1 MTKCE
6 IKKILTR
13 KLTPINTHIVN
24 RIFRMQII
32 ADNIQI
38 TNPLIA
44 GALKEMDP
52 LPVQDLAKKCEAA
65 GADIID
71 INPGPLTRDGE
82 KKMTFLVEAVQQVCN
97 LPLSLDTSNPSAMA
111 AGLKV
116 CREKPVIN
124 GFSLEPAK
132 IENILPLAT
141 EFDCDIIGFLLYP
154 NGMVPGN
161 DEERLNLAVQI
172 FDAFNEKGI
181 EPQRLIID
189 PVLAPLMW
197 EDGSRQ
203 AMELLNAIR
212 MLPDLLGFP
221 VNTIV
226 GLSNL
231 TSGKGPKEKKLL
243 LEEVYLSMLAS
254 AGLDMVL
261 MNIFNQNTVC
271 AARACHAITRKGI
284 FSWEDVP

>member
-1 MTKCE
+1 
-6 IKKILTR
+6 
-13 KLTPINTHIVN
+13 
-24 RIFRMQII
+24 MQII

-38 TNPLIA
+38 TNPVIA
-44 GALKEMDP
+44 RALGKMDP

-82 KKMTFLVEAVQQVCN
+82 EKMTFLVETVQHVCG
-97 LPLSLDTSNPSAMA
+97 LRLSLDTSNPSAMA
-111 AGLKV
+111 AGLKA

-132 IENILPLAT
+132 LEKILPLAT

-161 DEERLNLAVQI
+161 AEKRLNLAVQL
-172 FDAFNEKGI
+172 FEAFNEKCI

-189 PVLAPLMW
+189 PVLVPLMW

-203 AMELLNAIR
+203 AMELLTVIR
-212 MLPDLLGFP
+212 MLPDLVGFP
-221 VNTIV
+221 VRTIV

-231 TSGKGPKEKKLL
+231 TSGKGPKEKKLF
-243 LEEVYLSMLAS
+243 LEEVYLPMLAS

-261 MNIFNQNTVC
+261 MNIFNQNTLSV
-271 AARACHAITRKGI
+271 AKACESIIRQGI

>member
-1 MTKCE
+1 M
-6 IKKILTR
+6 
-13 KLTPINTHIVN
+13 H
-24 RIFRMQII
+24 II

-44 GALKEMDP
+44 KALNEMDP

-82 KKMTFLVEAVQQVCN
+82 EKMTFLVKAVQLVCN
-97 LPLSLDTSNPSAMA
+97 LPLSLDTSNPSALA

-132 IENILPLAT
+132 IEKILPLAT
-141 EFDCDIIGFLLYP
+141 EFDCDVIGFLLYP
-154 NGMVPGN
+154 DGMVPGN
-161 DEERLNLAVQI
+161 DEERLNLTVQL
-172 FDAFNEKGI
+172 FEAFNEEGI
-181 EPQRLIID
+181 EPRRLIID
-189 PVLAPLMW
+189 PVLVPLMW

-203 AMELLNAIR
+203 AMELLTVIR

-221 VNTIV
+221 VKTIV

-243 LEEVYLSMLAS
+243 LEEIYLPMLAS
-254 AGLDMVL
+254 AGLDMAL
-261 MNIFNQNTVC
+261 MNIFNQNTVS
-271 AARACHAITRKGI
+271 AAKACDSITRQGT
-284 FSWEDVP
+284 FSWEEVP

>member
-1 MTKCE
+1 
-6 IKKILTR
+6 
-13 KLTPINTHIVN
+13 
-24 RIFRMQII
+24 MQII

-38 TNPLIA
+38 TNPVIA
-44 GALKEMDP
+44 RALSEMDP
-52 LPVQDLAKKCEAA
+52 LPIQDLAKKCEAA

-82 KKMTFLVEAVQQVCN
+82 EKMTFLVDAIQQVSG

-111 AGLKV
+111 AGLKA
-116 CREKPVIN
+116 CRKKPVIN

-132 IENILPLAT
+132 LKKILPLAR
-141 EFDCDIIGFLLYP
+141 EFDCHIIGFLLYS

-161 DEERLNLAVQI
+161 AEERLNLAVQL
-172 FDAFNEKGI
+172 FEAFNEKGI
-181 EPQRLIID
+181 EPGRLIID
-189 PVLAPLMW
+189 PVLAPVMW

-203 AMELLNAIR
+203 AMELLTVIR

-221 VNTIV
+221 VKTIV

-231 TSGKGPKEKKLL
+231 TSGKGPKEKKLF

-254 AGLDMVL
+254 AGLDKVL
-261 MNIFNQNTVC
+261 MNIFHQNTVSV
-271 AARACHAITRKGI
+271 ARACDAITRQGI
-284 FSWEDVP
+284 FSWEEVP

>member
-1 MTKCE
+1 
-6 IKKILTR
+6 
-13 KLTPINTHIVN
+13 
-24 RIFRMQII
+24 MQII

-38 TNPLIA
+38 TNPMITK
-44 GALKEMDP
+44 ALNEMDP
-52 LPVQDLAKKCEAA
+52 LPVQDLAKKCVTA
-65 GADIID
+65 GADIVD

-82 KKMTFLVEAVQQVCN
+82 EKMTFLVEAVQQVCN

-111 AGLKV
+111 AGLKA
-116 CREKPVIN
+116 CREKPIIN

-132 IENILPLAT
+132 IEKILPLAT

-161 DEERLNLAVQI
+161 DEERLNLAVQL
-172 FDAFNEKGI
+172 FEALNEKGI
-181 EPQRLIID
+181 EPQKLIID
-189 PVLAPLMW
+189 PVLVPLMW

-203 AMELLNAIR
+203 AMELLTVIR

-221 VNTIV
+221 VKTIV

-231 TSGKGPKEKKLL
+231 TSGKGPKKKKLL

-261 MNIFNQNTVC
+261 MNIFNQNTVST
-271 AARACHAITRKGI
+271 ARACESITRRGT

>member
-1 MTKCE
+1 MPDAFSTFLRRLIIQNRFKN
-6 IKKILTR
+6 I
-13 KLTPINTHIVN
+13 HI
-24 RIFRMQII
+24 FKMQII

-38 TNPLIA
+38 TNPMIA
-44 GALKEMDP
+44 QALNEMNP

-65 GADIID
+65 DADIID

-82 KKMTFLVEAVQQVCN
+82 EKMTFLVEAVQQVCN

-111 AGLKV
+111 AGLKA
-116 CREKPVIN
+116 CRERPIIN
-124 GFSLEPAK
+124 GFSLETAK
-132 IENILPLAT
+132 IEKILPLAT
-141 EFDCDIIGFLLYP
+141 EFECDITGFLLYP

-161 DEERLNLAVQI
+161 DEERLNLAVQL
-172 FDAFNEKGI
+172 FEAFNEKGI

-189 PVLAPLMW
+189 PVLVPLMW

-203 AMELLNAIR
+203 AMELLTVIR
-212 MLPDLLGFP
+212 MLQDLLGFP
-221 VNTIV
+221 VKTIV

-261 MNIFNQNTVC
+261 MNIFNKKTVS
-271 AARACHAITRKGI
+271 AAKACDSITRQGT
-284 FSWEDVP
+284 FSWEEVP